1 MTADLQHIRALILS
15 EPQIVL
21 HDRDIMRALV
31 AASDSEQGPN
41 VVDLRGVAINRLEHR
56 LSALEGTHQAVLA
69 AAYDNVASTNQIHR
83 AVLIALEARDWN
95 SFVEISGTEFR
106 EVLNVAAVR
115 ICLESD
121 RILNDSV
128 TDPQVVKLEPG
139 GIDDYVSKGSMTL
152 PRSVV
157 LRRVHVV
164 DPTVYGELETKIRSE
179 AVIRIDTGT
188 KGMATMIV
196 LGSANPNQF
205 VPSLKPDLLRFLGQ
219 VMGRMFERWLAA

>member
-1 MTADLQHIRALILS
+1 MTVDLQRVRDLILS
-15 EPQIVL
+15 EPQIIL

-31 AASDSEQGPN
+31 AASDSEQGAN

-56 LSALEGTHQAVLA
+56 LSALEDTHRAVLS
-69 AAYDNVASTNQIHR
+69 AAYDNVASTNQIQR
-83 AVLIALEARDWN
+83 AALIALEARDWN
-95 SFVEISGTEFR
+95 SFVALSGTEFR
-106 EVLNVAAVR
+106 EVLGVAEIR

-128 TDPQVVKLEPG
+128 TNPQVVTLEPG

-157 LRRVHVV
+157 LRRVHAS
-164 DPTVYGELETKIRSE
+164 DAAVYGKLETEVRSE
-179 AVIRIDTGT
+179 AVIRIDTGR
-188 KGMATMIV
+188 KGMAAMIV
-196 LGSANPNQF
+196 LGSADPNQF

-219 VMGRMFERWLAA
+219 VLGRMFERWLDV